1 MEYASGTS
9 LRKAR
14 VPFSRLMN
22 CGWMGAAFLIVL
34 SAPISG
40 YASLSVDE
48 YSTQNVTG
56 SLNVGDEDSDVT
68 NFATLGKWV
77 AAPGSLD
84 CPGGLGGGWSA
95 AQGGCFRSNIWITGW
110 VMFEV
115 PGTIAKPTFNLEVQV
130 GTDCVVQGG
139 VDYCQ
144 QGVGVEVWS
153 APSCG
158 SSSWTRRGFE
168 TVAAPAAHRVSTY
181 NRASDACIV
190 VARDGAG
197 NLRPSLRV
205 YALDFSEALIVKD
218 GPGFSFNIQDLERLG
233 RGETDAPAVLR
244 GWTTPTNCPP
254 GWTADQGGCRLG
266 PSTWMTGWSMFEVP
280 ASSPSQYFTIEAETD
295 TQCTSPYCGVPVSML
310 VFSASSCQSSS
321 WTSRGTAS
329 VTEKCEIH
337 RFFRGSTSTD
347 CILIGRGGQGN
358 AARNIR
364 LNRVEMTF

>member
-1 MEYASGTS
+1 MDYLSGT
-9 LRKAR
+9 
-14 VPFSRLMN
+14 
-22 CGWMGAAFLIVL
+22 CGSEIWVRCIKRPKVGWAGAAFLVAL
-34 SAPISG
+34 GAPVSAF
-40 YASLSVDE
+40 ASLSVDG

-56 SLNVGDEDSDVT
+56 SLNVGDEDANVT

-77 AAPGSLD
+77 APSTLD
-84 CPGGLGGGWSA
+84 CPGGPGGGWSA
-95 AQGGCFRSNIWITGW
+95 SLGGCFRSNVWITGW

-115 PGTIAKPTFNLEVQV
+115 PASIAKPTFNLEIEA

-144 QGVGVEVWS
+144 QGTGVEVWT

-168 TVAAPAAHRVSTY
+168 TVTSPQRHRVSTY
-181 NRASDACIV
+181 DRASDACIV

-218 GPGFSFNIQDLERLG
+218 GTGFSFHVQDHERLG
-233 RGETDAPAVLR
+233 RGETDVSAVLR

-254 GWTADQGGCRLG
+254 GWTVDQGGCRLG
-266 PSTWMTGWSMFEVP
+266 QSTWMTGWAMFEVP

-295 TQCTSPYCGVPVSML
+295 TQCTSPYCVVPVSML
-310 VFSASSCQSSS
+310 VFSASSCLSSS
-321 WTSRGTAS
+321 WTSRATVS

-347 CILIGRGGQGN
+347 CILVGRGGQGN

-364 LNRVEMTF
+364 LNRVEMTLF